1 MLMTQSG
8 HLLLQ
13 VLLVAVSVGFR
24 MLATADTTELE
35 QLLSAAVLDALNA
48 AHLSVK
54 EAAHYMG
61 IDPEQLRRQLKNEPK
76 QYLSLLKLLSLPFGF
91 WLAFSPALI
100 AIVYRKRMQDMAEA
114 FAEMRG
120 QH

>member
-1 MLMTQSG
+1 MLIERGS
-8 HLLLQ
+8 HLLVQ
-13 VLLVAVSVGFR
+13 ILLVVVSVGFR
-24 MLATADTTELE
+24 MLATADTSELE
-35 QLLSAAVLDALNA
+35 QLLSTAVMDALNA

-54 EAAHYMG
+54 EAAHYMR

-91 WLAFSPALI
+91 WLAFSPSLI
-100 AIVYRKRMQDMAEA
+100 ALVYRKRMQDMAES

-120 QH
+120 NH

>member
-1 MLMTQSG
+1 MLIAQSG

-13 VLLVAVSVGFR
+13 ILLVCVSVGFR
-24 MLATADTTELE
+24 LMAMADTTELE
-35 QLLSAAVLDALNA
+35 QLLSTAVMDALNA

-54 EAAHYMG
+54 EAAHYMR

-91 WLAFSPALI
+91 WLSFSPALI
-100 AIVYRKRMQDMAEA
+100 AIVYRKRMQDMAEV
-114 FAEMRG
+114 FVEMRG
-120 QH
+120 ER